1 MDGGREATSDISME
15 VEKKTYYMAKIQWVT
30 GGKNPTPVVSPV
42 CVIGFGGPPC
52 MDIDDMKW

>member
-30 GGKNPTPVVSPV
+30 GGPPLFHP
-42 CVIGFGGPPC
+42 CV
-52 MDIDDMKW
+52 